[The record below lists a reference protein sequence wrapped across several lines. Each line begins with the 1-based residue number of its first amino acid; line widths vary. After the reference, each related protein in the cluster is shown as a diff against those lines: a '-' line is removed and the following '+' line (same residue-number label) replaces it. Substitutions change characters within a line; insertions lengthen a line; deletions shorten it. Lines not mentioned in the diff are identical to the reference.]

1 MIKEAF
7 FPTFIYGKDLQLDTK
22 YFEKE
27 IVEWSKQNPGVRK
40 TNVNG
45 WHSETY
51 MHQMP
56 QFKTLVDE
64 LLTIC
69 LLYTSPSPRD

>member
-1 MIKEAF
+1 MIKESF

-45 WHSETY
+45 WHSETH

-56 QFKTLVDE
+56 QFNTLVDE
-64 LLTIC
+64 LFIMQK
-69 LLYTSPSPRD
+69 